1 MQALLKTTLFGTL
14 CLLLTEVANGEQQ
27 SGERGIEKL
36 MTAEEY
42 RRTGLHKL
50 SQEELM
56 ALEAWFREHAGEL
69 DSTAE
74 SAPVAGATAISVPA
88 SGNAAGEAAAAARAE
103 ENFGFPEPRLKENE
117 PVELH
122 AEVLPP
128 FRGWNG
134 KTVFRLDNGQVWKQ
148 RSSGHHTY
156 TGDDRRVVISKNA
169 MGFYEMRLLAADRSI
184 GVKRVK

>member
-1 MQALLKTTLFGTL
+1 MYAFSRTVLIGALGFVLSTAATGQ
-14 CLLLTEVANGEQQ
+14 QQ
-27 SGERGIEKL
+27 SAERGIKVL
-36 MTAEEY
+36 MSPEEY

-50 SQEELM
+50 DQDELR
-56 ALEAWFREHAGEL
+56 ALEAWLRDHAGEL
-69 DSTAE
+69 RSTAG
-74 SAPVAGATAISVPA
+74 SVPAAGATALSAPRPE
-88 SGNAAGEAAAAARAE
+88 NAAEEAAAAAGSE
-103 ENFGFPEPRLKENE
+103 ENFGFPEPRAREDE
-117 PVELH
+117 PVVLH

-134 KTVFRLDNGQVWKQ
+134 KTIFRLDNGQVWRQ